1 MDFTEMTHYCN
12 FQIHHSS
19 GKARHGKK
27 LGAHSWALGVYTGL
41 AQRYMLWS
49 ELSECLHTP
58 GQVARAMIK
67 ASRRK

>member
-1 MDFTEMTHYCN
+1 MTHYCN

-27 LGAHSWALGVYTGL
+27 LGAHSWALGVYTAL